1 MKAKFIKER
10 ETKGTWRYK
19 ELVPAGSRGPIVGT
33 LYIKKYALAENFK
46 VVPEWIEVTIEE
58 TTA

>member
-19 ELVPAGSRGPIVGT
+19 ELTPNEDLPIIGT
-33 LYIKKYALAENFK
+33 IYIKKYALAGHFQ
-46 VVPEWIEVTIEE
+46 VVPEQIEVTIEE
-58 TTA
+58 VDG